1 MIKVGNGEI
10 CINGTGLE
18 VLTDLSIISD
28 HLKKIMM
35 EDGDVS
41 EKKVDEAIINAVKI
55 GLKGL
60 PKKEA
65 HPDDVKNIDWNA
77 DHVKKAVDRLFD
89 VLFGGVIK
97 EGE

>member
-1 MIKVGNGEI
+1 MIKVDNREVY
-10 CINGTGLE
+10 INGTGLE
-18 VLTDLSIISD
+18 LLTDLSIISD

-35 EDGDVS
+35 EDGDIS
-41 EKKVDEAIINAVKI
+41 EKEVDEAIINAVKI

-65 HPDDVKNIDWNA
+65 HPDDMKNIDWNT

-89 VLFGGVIK
+89 VLFGGVIR
-97 EGE
+97 EE

>member
-1 MIKVGNGEI
+1 MIKVDNREVY
-10 CINGTGLE
+10 INGTGLE
-18 VLTDLSIISD
+18 LLTDLSVISD

-35 EDGDVS
+35 ENGDIS
-41 EKKVDEAIINAVKI
+41 EKEVDEVIINTVKI